1 MTRTTLAVA
10 ADYADAMLVA
20 RRWKNLLFLL
30 LLLMLLIQIAAFV
43 AVRFYGGGSVTVTA
57 ASPDT
62 TQPAVQTT
70 KDLAP
75 ALAWL
80 TNFVDLFSIICVAT
94 LCVILLLVVII
105 MLVGRLIGV
114 AHVTNAFIQCV
125 ILAMLLFPWQS
136 LWNYPVADTAQ
147 ISPDPVERL
156 GVGPRFGLPGVLYTW
171 PELEHRAHFGQ
182 EVRTEGSTPSNGVR
196 WSTLVMGWARFV
208 GWPVVAIILLLSVQA
223 KSGRGLKFALGESE
237 VQVETTTA
245 PPGV

>member
-30 LLLMLLIQIAAFV
+30 LLLMLLIQIGVFV

-57 ASPDT
+57 GTDT

-70 KDLAP
+70 RDLAP

-80 TNFVDLFSIICVAT
+80 TNFVDFFSIVCVVVLAI
-94 LCVILLLVVII
+94 VLLLVVII

-114 AHVTNAFIQCV
+114 AHVTGSFILCV
-125 ILAMLLFPWQS
+125 LLAVLLFPWQS
-136 LWNYPVADTAQ
+136 LWNYPLADTTV
-147 ISPDPVERL
+147 PDPIEHL

-171 PELEHRAHFGQ
+171 PELERRAHFSNAP
-182 EVRTEGSTPSNGVR
+182 VSTA
-196 WSTLVMGWARFV
+196 VMGWARFV

-223 KSGRGLKFALGESE
+223 RSGRGLKFALGESE